1 MISQTTE
8 PEYKVAMSDERPIHP
23 VRDMGIIKEDVSL
36 GNLSAI
42 AIKSMQI
49 AEDKARQNDASAMHR
64 QAELQRIVEQ
74 YLSR

>member
-1 MISQTTE
+1 MISQAAE
-8 PEYKVAMSDERPIHP
+8 PEYKVAMSEENPTSP
-23 VRDMGIIKEDVSL
+23 VRNAGKIKEDDSL
-36 GNLSAI
+36 SNLSSI